1 MRLQIFAAF
10 AFSLFLTGCFET
22 PWIAND
28 YDKVLSLTTATH
40 DSYSDVHTV
49 KGPSISLSNYTW
61 FIRGFSQKNK
71 NIGDLQI
78 YVHANFSEWAF
89 LNAAYSGGKSFKLT
103 QISRDVGTCSK
114 YGCTLHEHVGI
125 DISPSQLKS
134 YAKSKDGMA
143 LKVQGNAGF
152 VTIFIPPEYFA
163 AYLDFAKSSGYKI

>member
-1 MRLQIFAAF
+1 MRLQVFAAL

-28 YDKVLSLTTATH
+28 YNKVLSLTTASH

-49 KGPSISLSNYTW
+49 TGPSISLSNYTW
-61 FIRGFSQKNK
+61 FIRGFAVNSKKIQS
-71 NIGDLQI
+71 LQI

-89 LNAAYSGGKSFKLT
+89 LDSAYSGGKRFDLT
-103 QISRDVGTCSK
+103 QISRDVGHCSK
-114 YGCTLHEHVGI
+114 YGCNVNEHVGVS
-125 DISPSQLKS
+125 ISSSQIKS

-143 LKVQGNAGF
+143 LKVQGKAGF

-163 AYLDFAKSSGYKI
+163 AYIDFAKNSGYKI